1 MRAIYIQSHGQPDS
15 VVVGVQDAPEPGPGQ
30 VRVRVVAAAFNHVD
44 LYMRES
50 GKGITHELP
59 LILGVDGAGHV
70 ETAGA
75 GVERWQAGDRVVLYP
90 SKVCGHCEFCR
101 KGEQMLCLKCKV
113 LGEHVDG
120 AFAEY
125 VVVDEDMLF
134 TLPESIG
141 FEAAAV
147 LPTAYLTAWRM
158 VMTQARVKPTETVLL
173 HGIGGGVA
181 LASLQMVELA
191 GGRAIVTSGQDDKL
205 EKARIYGAAAT
216 VNYRDDEVV
225 DAVMQFTGGRGVDVV
240 IDNVGEATWGASLRS
255 VRRGGRIVTCGATT
269 GGFPAADLQ
278 RVFIRQIK
286 IFGSTLGTH
295 DEFRALIAAVAEG
308 QLEPVIDRVYE
319 FDAAPEALQ
328 NLDQAGQFGK
338 LVLSVGSATH

>member
-15 VVVGVQDAPEPGPGQ
+15 VVVGVRDAPEPGPGQ

-59 LILGVDGAGHV
+59 LILGVDGAGSV
-70 ETAGA
+70 EKIGA
-75 GVERWQAGDRVVLYP
+75 GVGRRQAGDRVVLYP

-101 KGEQMLCLKCKV
+101 KGEQMLCLTCQV
-113 LGEHVDG
+113 LGEHIDG

-134 TLPESIG
+134 ALPDNIP
-141 FEAAAV
+141 FETAAV

-158 VMTQARVKPTETVLL
+158 VMTQARVRPTETVLI

-205 EKARIYGAAAT
+205 EKARAYGAAAT

-240 IDNVGEATWGASLRS
+240 IDNVGDATWGASLRS

-308 QLEPVIDRVYE
+308 QLEPVVDRVYE

-328 NLDQAGQFGK
+328 HLDQAGQFGK
-338 LVLSVGSATH
+338 LVLSVAGASH